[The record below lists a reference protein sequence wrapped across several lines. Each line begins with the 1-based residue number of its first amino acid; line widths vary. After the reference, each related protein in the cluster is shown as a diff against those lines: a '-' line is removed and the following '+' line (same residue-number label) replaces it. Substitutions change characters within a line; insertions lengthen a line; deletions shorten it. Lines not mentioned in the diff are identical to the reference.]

1 MQPPALR
8 SATETERHQVL
19 QTVVLGF
26 AADPLNR
33 WFLGGAA
40 NYLDTAYSLI
50 DALGGSA
57 IDAGSAYV
65 VSADTNNTDAGQDLA
80 GAALWLPPNIKPD
93 AEPVLKLLQA
103 AMVPERL
110 NEVFELVEKIGEHQ
124 PKEAHWY
131 LPYIAVD
138 PVHQGQGL
146 GSKLMKHALRM
157 CDETQTL
164 AYLESSNPKNMS
176 LYERHG
182 FETLARIQVE
192 SSPPVHPMVRQ
203 PRRL

>member
-1 MQPPALR
+1 M
-8 SATETERHQVL
+8 
-19 QTVVLGF
+19 
-26 AADPLNR
+26 
-33 WFLGGAA
+33 
-40 NYLDTAYSLI
+40 I

-57 IDAGSAYV
+57 VDAGSAYV
-65 VSADTNNTDAGQDLA
+65 ISADGDTSQNFAGT
-80 GAALWLPPNIKPD
+80 ALWLPPTTTLD
-93 AEPVLKLLQA
+93 AEPVLNLLHA
-103 AMVPERL
+103 AMAPERL

-182 FETLARIQVE
+182 FETLARIQTK
-192 SSPPVHPMVRQ
+192 SSPPVHPMIRR